1 MGQNHIFLKM
11 TYRQMVKNKVR
22 TLVTIIGIMLSAALI
37 TAITVF
43 IASLHKSMLDYKIK
57 ESGNW
62 YGVIEQVDLKEG
74 LEKIRQD
81 SDILSERLMYNIGST
96 IEEQDGHQISVKAFS
111 DENEI
116 SLPLEL
122 TEGRMAENSKEIVVA
137 RDLITSGILADCKVG
152 DTIEP
157 ELADTQGYT
166 VVGLYEDAGF
176 NVGST
181 SSYVVYT
188 KYDENTK
195 NIESADVYIR
205 VKNPKNTFAVLK
217 RYSDAS
223 YETGYNPGLLR
234 LTGISVYSS
243 YYSFITTIAV
253 IVIVLVVGASV
264 LLIYNSFVIS
274 LNERTKQF
282 GLLSSVGATKA
293 QLRKCVLS
301 EAFLVSIAGIPLGIL
316 VGLAGI
322 GITLFG
328 VRASMKSIA
337 ASLVSLGEMKMY
349 PAPAAIA
356 AAAVVSLFTVLISTF
371 IPMIRISRMSAIEA
385 IRQNGDIQL
394 SRRKVRC
401 SKIFRKL
408 FGVEGVISRKNFK
421 RSGKRYRTTIFS
433 LFVSIVM
440 FVSASAFGKY
450 LVLMVEEN
458 YKLGEYDIYY
468 RSGFLADSE
477 KEEAIIEKLKQVQ
490 GVKESSTTLSAGL
503 FWYKADEN
511 SEYLTEEYKT
521 ERKKSEN
528 ASVSYNDGKTQMF
541 VYGIADDLYERYLQ
555 QNGLSKDTYMNA
567 KNPVYLLY
575 TNRRVTDTKTGKR
588 KDYTVFANQA
598 FTLKACFYPVA
609 EDENEQE
616 EKQAADIDFDIGRT
630 VDKLPYAV
638 QTDLRYQNDIMLCS
652 RTMAEKLTQKTQ
664 YRQGGLTTY
673 FKTTDHTAVYEQMQK
688 ILKDNGQYFRY
699 SLVDEAME
707 YESYRSIIYVVKVF
721 SYGFLVLMSLIA
733 MANVF
738 NTISTNMMLR
748 RREFAMLKSI
758 GMTEQGFGKMLYFEC
773 LMYGS
778 KALIYGIPV
787 SVLISVWIAK
797 TINNVQVLV
806 LDIPWT
812 AILISVLSV
821 YFIVFVTMIYSKKKL
836 QKLNLIGCIKEEN
849 I

>member
-1 MGQNHIFLKM
+1 MGQNHIFFKM

-152 DTIEP
+152 DTVEP
-157 ELADTQGYT
+157 ALADTQRYT

-176 NVGST
+176 NIGSG
-181 SSYVVYT
+181 SGYVVYT

-195 NIESADVYIR
+195 NVESADVYIR

-223 YETGYNPGLLR
+223 YETGYNLGLLR
-234 LTGISVYSS
+234 LSGISVYSS

-316 VGLAGI
+316 VGVAGI

-328 VRASMKSIA
+328 VRASM
-337 ASLVSLGEMKMY
+337 VSLGEMKLY

-394 SRRKVRC
+394 SRRKIRC

-458 YKLGEYDIYY
+458 YKLGEYDVYY
-468 RSGFLADSE
+468 RSGSLEDIE
-477 KEEAIIEKLKQVQ
+477 KEEPVIEKLKQVQ

-511 SEYLTEEYKT
+511 SAYLTEEYKT
-521 ERKKSEN
+521 EQKKSEN
-528 ASVSYNDGKTQMF
+528 ASVSYNDGKTLMF

-555 QNGLSKDTYMNA
+555 QNGLSKDTYMNTE
-567 KNPVYLLY
+567 NPVYLLY
-575 TNRRVTDTKTGKR
+575 TNRRVTDTKSGKR
-588 KDYTVFANQA
+588 KDYPVFANQA
-598 FTLKACFYPVA
+598 FTLKACFYPET

-616 EKQAADIDFDIGRT
+616 EKQAADIDFNIGRT

-638 QTDLRYQNDIMLCS
+638 QTDLRYQNDIVLCS
-652 RTMAEKLTQKTQ
+652 RTMAEKLTQKMQ
-664 YRQGGLTTY
+664 YRQGGLITY
-673 FKTTDHTAVYEQMQK
+673 FKTTDHMAVYEQMQK

-778 KALIYGIPV
+778 KALLYGIPV

-806 LDIPWT
+806 LDIPWM

>member
-157 ELADTQGYT
+157 ALADTQRYT

-188 KYDENTK
+188 KYDEK
-195 NIESADVYIR
+195 NVESADVYIQ
-205 VKNPKNTFAVLK
+205 VKNPKNTYAVLK
-217 RYSDAS
+217 RYSAAS
-223 YETGYNPGLLR
+223 YETGYNLGLLR
-234 LTGISVYSS
+234 LSGISVYSS

-316 VGLAGI
+316 VGVAGI

-337 ASLVSLGEMKMY
+337 ASMVSLGEMKLY

-394 SRRKVRC
+394 SRRKIRC

-458 YKLGEYDIYY
+458 YKLGEYDVYY
-468 RSGFLADSE
+468 RSGSLEDIE
-477 KEEAIIEKLKQVQ
+477 KEEPVIEKLKQVQ

-511 SEYLTEEYKT
+511 SAYLTEEYKT
-521 ERKKSEN
+521 EQKKSEN
-528 ASVSYNDGKTQMF
+528 ASVSYNDGKTLMF

-555 QNGLSKDTYMNA
+555 QNGLSKDTYMNTE
-567 KNPVYLLY
+567 NPVYLLY

-588 KDYTVFANQA
+588 KDYPVFANQA
-598 FTLKACFYPVA
+598 FTLKACFYPET

-616 EKQAADIDFDIGRT
+616 EKQAADIDFNIGRT

-638 QTDLRYQNDIMLCS
+638 QTDLRYQNDIVLCS
-652 RTMAEKLTQKTQ
+652 RTMAEKLTQKMQ
-664 YRQGGLTTY
+664 YRQGGLITY
-673 FKTTDHTAVYEQMQK
+673 FKTTDHMAVYEQMQK

-778 KALIYGIPV
+778 KALLYGIPV

-806 LDIPWT
+806 LDIPWM